1 MTAKITNNQHIREG
15 NEIKNENNWMFFMI
29 SSTLFCIFALEHRHD
44 VLART
49 AVRLYG
55 YKQMKRTLFI
65 QNVS

>member
-1 MTAKITNNQHIREG
+1 
-15 NEIKNENNWMFFMI
+15 MFFMI
-29 SSTLFCIFALEHRHD
+29 SSTLFCNFALEHRHD